1 MRLVKQQNVTTQ
13 LEPGLTS
20 RVIESA
26 DAIFMTFMTSVASLL
41 PDFGQFSNVDYV
53 AHGFDIPPD
62 LVLVQFFTVLGYLAA
77 VFAVGY
83 FCLRT
88 REVAR

>member
-1 MRLVKQQNVTTQ
+1 MTTELNPGFTRAVVEAFDATFLTLMTAVT
-13 LEPGLTS
+13 G
-20 RVIESA
+20 
-26 DAIFMTFMTSVASLL
+26 LL
-41 PDFGQFSNVDYV
+41 PDFGQFSSVDYV
-53 AHGFDIPPD
+53 AHGFDIPAD
-62 LVLVQFFTVLGYLAA
+62 LVLVQLVTVLGYLAA